1 MASRARTK
9 LRIDKLGEANMI
21 YRGHIQ
27 NGVVVFD
34 GNVSLPDGTAVNIEP
49 IPESQPQDNHAD
61 SSFVER
67 LESVVGSIDDLPA
80 DFAAQ
85 HDHYIHGTQRQ

>member
-1 MASRARTK
+1 MT
-9 LRIDKLGEANMI
+9 

-34 GNVSLPDGTAVNIEP
+34 GNVPLPDGTIVTVEAVSV
-49 IPESQPQDNHAD
+49 SQRSENSDG
-61 SSFVER
+61 SSLVER
-67 LESVVGSIDDLPA
+67 LRGVVGSIDDLPA

-85 HDHYIHGTQRQ
+85 HDHYIHGTPRQ